1 MSRSL
6 HKPRALADRKLRAID
21 LLVAGRPL
29 IEVAKDVDISRE
41 QLWRWRQEP
50 EFITRQEQ
58 VRAEAHMARADRLW
72 SLIDKAQDVAEESLD
87 EGDPQLAMDVL
98 RLLARGF
105 TDMTPITVTSSAK
118 EPSPA
123 AGPDRQLESWECS
136 SCGKV
141 AKTER
146 GLGKHIRARHPGSA

>member
-1 MSRSL
+1 MSRGLDRPS
-6 HKPRALADRKLRAID
+6 ALADRKLKAID

-41 QLWRWRQEP
+41 QFWRWRQEP
-50 EFITRQEQ
+50 AFITRLEQ
-58 VRAEAHMARADRLW
+58 VRAEVHMARADRLW

-87 EGDPQLAMDVL
+87 EGDPQIAIDVL
-98 RLLARGF
+98 KLLARGF
-105 TDMTPITVTSSAK
+105 TDTVPAVTPSAK

-123 AGPDRQLESWECS
+123 AESGQPPESWECS

-146 GLGKHIRARHPGSA
+146 GMKSHRRAKHAGEVT